1 MDTTQAL
8 QQLEELQ
15 QKLFALNYAL
25 SAINLDA
32 VTGHSAGYRGG
43 PRIGSGRSKLLPIPS
58 SQSPV
63 RKPENSYP
71 I

>member
-32 VTGHSAGYRGG
+32 VT
-43 PRIGSGRSKLLPIPS
+43 
-58 SQSPV
+58 V